1 MSNFERNYWEDD
13 SKVKKWSSG
22 KGKLRLAWV
31 KWGGRHWIDL
41 RVLRRE
47 EDGYAHTKEGIR
59 LTPEQVRSML
69 PVLNEMLGDI
79 DDAIEKAERQ
89 DDI

>member
-41 RVLRRE
+41 RILRRE
-47 EDGYAHTKEGIR
+47 DDGYVHSKEGVR
-59 LTPEQVRSML
+59 LSVAQVSTML

-79 DDAIEKAERQ
+79 DDAIEKAERK

>member
-1 MSNFERNYWEDD
+1 MSNFERNYWEDN

-41 RVLRRE
+41 RILRRE
-47 EDGYAHTKEGIR
+47 DEGYVHSKEGVR
-59 LTPEQVRSML
+59 LSVEQVRTML
-69 PVLNEMLGDI
+69 PILNEMLGDI
-79 DDAIEKAERQ
+79 DDAIEKAERE